1 MTAADNSQW
10 SSVIEEQWKRYS
22 EGQDDALEELPKL
35 MDFSLR
41 VASKTCGCF
50 IHRDDEEA
58 GIAQLALWEAIQKYI
73 PHKGSLLLYI
83 GKVVRNR
90 LIDFKRKQTAQR
102 RFLSGEFYPRIHET
116 DLDYQ
121 IEMII
126 DDMARSQEIERLSKE
141 LQPMGIVFKEL
152 PEYSPR
158 QAKTRKEALTA
169 AKRIAEDKELLE
181 FLHSKKML
189 PLILL
194 ETRYG
199 INRKLLDR
207 YRKFIITT
215 ALIISGDYSCLK
227 VYLTLEEGRRGS
239 EA

>member
-1 MTAADNSQW
+1 MTAADNTQW
-10 SSVIEEQWKRYS
+10 AHILEEQWKRYS
-22 EGQDDALEELPKL
+22 EGQENALEELPEL

-58 GIAQLALWEAIQKYI
+58 GIAQLALWEAIQKYV
-73 PHKGSLLLYI
+73 PHKGTLLLFI

-102 RFLSGEFYPRIHET
+102 RFLSGEFYPRIQET

-121 IEMII
+121 IETII
-126 DDMARSQEIERLSKE
+126 DDMARSQEIERLYQE
-141 LQPMGIVFKEL
+141 LQPFGIVFEEL

-158 QAKTRKEALTA
+158 QAKTRKEALIA
-169 AKRIAEDKELLE
+169 AQRIVEDRELLE
-181 FLHSKKML
+181 FLNNKKML

-194 ETRYG
+194 ENRYG
-199 INRKLLDR
+199 LNRKLLDR
-207 YRKFIITT
+207 YRKYIITT
-215 ALIISGDYSCLK
+215 ALIISGDFNCLK
-227 VYLTLEEGRRGS
+227 VYLPLEEGRRGL